1 MGSLDF
7 EMINAVNEGT
17 TSTFILLLVGVFAG
31 NQIYHMEVYGGIM
44 FFEIAFSFILGGV
57 IIQMLIV
64 LYKLFRYKKTSD
76 VLQKLLLFVMLNV
89 SFFVVVCF
97 SNSHVIISQQKI
109 LMYTYTFLFSK
120 IVISIMISHVFDS
133 NFNQLQIFPIFIMFM
148 LMALTAIESL
158 VDLGKK
164 I

>member
-1 MGSLDF
+1 
-7 EMINAVNEGT
+7 
-17 TSTFILLLVGVFAG
+17 
-31 NQIYHMEVYGGIM
+31 
-44 FFEIAFSFILGGV
+44 
-57 IIQMLIV
+57 MLIV